1 MTTYPDLQ
9 MEGNHL
15 PRRCSPSIPVS
26 NSHTSTALQLSG
38 GFFDNIGKFFG
49 DDGKENSDEA
59 GKKPLERE
67 TTLNKQ
73 SEVDDF
79 ILNEVEEDYPG
90 STLIFHMKAKS
101 MKTGGLR
108 LWLFLNLMGQ
118 LNTPDPKTWK
128 ANQAEDKNILE
139 MFYKDTTGAIIVKF
153 TEDVGVSV
161 FRFGASPSMNYMM
174 QESQVLLGILDELDK
189 IVYDG
194 DIAMENRLLIL
205 EQPDAIEKAREL
217 LSFA

>member
-1 MTTYPDLQ
+1 MYKTFFFSDRIVLLSLLCYLFTSYPSLTSALASQ
-9 MEGNHL
+9 NIGNHL

-90 STLIFHMKAKS
+90 STLIFHMKGTFHALRVHLISCKTLVS
-101 MKTGGLR
+101 M
-108 LWLFLNLMGQ
+108 F
-118 LNTPDPKTWK
+118 
-128 ANQAEDKNILE
+128 
-139 MFYKDTTGAIIVKF
+139 
-153 TEDVGVSV
+153 
-161 FRFGASPSMNYMM
+161 
-174 QESQVLLGILDELDK
+174 
-189 IVYDG
+189 
-194 DIAMENRLLIL
+194 
-205 EQPDAIEKAREL
+205 
-217 LSFA
+217 